1 MSQPEQC
8 TKRGPINIYKRNRVR
23 RRIRIAEE
31 SLYIFIGKLLRN
43 FRSKLYLLTIN
54 IARRSKNLFRTCG

>member
-1 MSQPEQC
+1 M
-8 TKRGPINIYKRNRVR
+8 
-23 RRIRIAEE
+23 RIAEE